1 MTRPTLSPLA
11 PQLDPLGDIVP
22 LVPQIVGRFYGDGN
36 RLGQRPVGAPVP
48 AYYSPERWIGS
59 STPATNPPGIP
70 PGGLSCCA
78 FGSPESTPT
87 LKSLLAD
94 PDLGPRL
101 LGEERFAKHRGE
113 FRMLLKLLD
122 ARYPIPFHVHA
133 DDRFVSSHANVYPNE
148 RFGKDEAYYFL
159 DSPKGDCPYTHL
171 GLYPGVT
178 PKDVLTAMR
187 RGTDHVIE
195 LSPGALQRIGEGSI
209 TRAGLL
215 HRPGT
220 ALTLEIQQPS
230 DVYTM
235 FQTDFGGQPLPPAA
249 MHPGFKSPEEAIAV
263 VNWEDNLKPRLL
275 ESARLQPR
283 PVDPPISGGQAH
295 WIYPPD
301 VSTKFSG
308 MRLIVES
315 MMTIKPRQ
323 ACVLFVWRGQ
333 GTLDGRPLHG
343 GGGPVGRADEFFIGQ
358 RAASRG
364 IEIRSTGSEPL
375 TAFVLFAAAL

>member
-1 MTRPTLSPLA
+1 MPSSPFVKL
-11 PQLDPLGDIVP
+11 LDRVQDVVP
-22 LVPQIVGRFYGDGN
+22 LQPQIVGRFYGDGN
-36 RLGQRPVGAPVP
+36 RLGQRAAGAAAPP
-48 AYYSPERWIGS
+48 YYCPERWIGS

-70 PGGLSCCA
+70 PGGLSRCA
-78 FGSPESTPT
+78 LPSQPT
-87 LKSLLAD
+87 LKEVLAD
-94 PDLGPRL
+94 PESGPWL
-101 LGEERFAKHRGE
+101 LGEERFAKHGE
-113 FRMLLKLLD
+113 FRVLLKLLD
-122 ARYPIPFHVHA
+122 ARHPIPFHVHA
-133 DDRFVSSHANVYPNE
+133 DDRFVSAHPKVYPNE

-178 PKDVLTAMR
+178 PKDVLAAMR

-195 LSPGALQRIGEGSI
+195 LSPGALQRFGEGFI

-249 MHPGFKSPEEAIAV
+249 LHPGFACSEEAMAV
-263 VNWEDNLKPRLL
+263 VNWDENLKPDLL

-283 PVDPPISGGQAH
+283 PVTPAIAGGQAH

-301 VSTKFSG
+301 ASQKFSG
-308 MRLIVES
+308 MRLVVES
-315 MMTIKPRQ
+315 SMTVKAKEP
-323 ACVLFVWRGQ
+323 CLLFVWRGQ
-333 GTLDGRPLHG
+333 GTLDGQAIAG
-343 GGGPVGRADEFFIGQ
+343 GGGPPGQADEFFIGA
-358 RAASRG
+358 RAAARG
-364 IEIRSTGSEPL
+364 IEIVTKGAEPL
-375 TAFVLFAAAL
+375 TVFLLFAAAL

>member
-1 MTRPTLSPLA
+1 MPLSKLPEQLNQSQDIIPL
-11 PQLDPLGDIVP
+11 Q
-22 LVPQIVGRFYGDGN
+22 PQIVGRFYGDGN
-36 RLGQRPVGAPVP
+36 RLGQRQAAAPAP

-70 PGGLSCCA
+70 PGGLSRCA
-78 FGSPESTPT
+78 WAPHAT
-87 LKSLLAD
+87 LKEILAHGE
-94 PDLGPRL
+94 LGPRL
-101 LGEERFAKHRGE
+101 LGEARFAKHGE
-113 FRMLLKLLD
+113 FRVLLKLLD

-133 DDRFVSSHANVYPNE
+133 DDRFVSAHPKVYPKE

-159 DSPKGDCPYTHL
+159 DAPKGDCPYTHL

-178 PKDVLTAMR
+178 PKDVLGAMR

-195 LSPGALQRIGEGSI
+195 LSPGSLQRFGEGFI

-235 FQTDFGGQPLPPAA
+235 FQTDFGGQPLPPVA
-249 MHPGFKSPEEAIAV
+249 MHPGFGCAEDAVAV
-263 VNWEDNLKPRLL
+263 VNWEENLKPNLL

-283 PVDPPISGGQAH
+283 PVTPPIAGGQAH

-301 VSTKFSG
+301 VSQKFSG

-315 MMTIKPRQ
+315 SMTLKPNQ
-323 ACVLFVWRGQ
+323 PCLLFVWRGQ
-333 GTLDGRPLHG
+333 GTLAGQPIAG
-343 GGGPVGRADEFFIGQ
+343 GGGPPGKADEFFIGAQ
-358 RAASRG
+358 AAARG
-364 IEIRSTGSEPL
+364 IELANKGAEPL
-375 TAFVLFAAAL
+375 TAFLLFAAAI